1 MKKALFSTALVFSIS
16 SLGAFGFYLF
26 GVSFWGSFLL
36 MFVFQYVTFSFLA
49 NIINNYFVEKTK
61 QKQLEKLEPL
71 STILECAYCNS
82 KNIMT
87 FLPDENEKV
96 EFDCA
101 SCKKKNSVNIQ
112 FVVARVTEPLNI
124 PSVTGVPLVDD
135 KKVS

>member
-1 MKKALFSTALVFSIS
+1 
-16 SLGAFGFYLF
+16 
-26 GVSFWGSFLL
+26 
-36 MFVFQYVTFSFLA
+36 
-49 NIINNYFVEKTK
+49 
-61 QKQLEKLEPL
+61 
-71 STILECAYCNS
+71 
-82 KNIMT
+82 MT